1 MANERKTR
9 NARNANNET
18 DRERVKFEV
27 FGEEMVEKVV
37 KLSGNSGRVYL
48 PPDWVGSRV
57 KIIRIADNG
66 EKIDISQA
74 NVTSGKYP
82 YQQTMY
88 FYTKGAPE
96 GNVKKFVDFIQGEK
110 GKAII
115 FDAGFFLA
123 EG

>member
-1 MANERKTR
+1 MRK
-9 NARNANNET
+9 
-18 DRERVKFEV
+18 
-27 FGEEMVEKVV
+27 
-37 KLSGNSGRVYL
+37 
-48 PPDWVGSRV
+48 
-57 KIIRIADNG
+57 
-66 EKIDISQA
+66 
-74 NVTSGKYP
+74 
-82 YQQTMY
+82 QTMY